1 MPSILVVEKN
11 GDIKEKTIKNFVKED
26 LYKKAGFKSASNFEL
41 RGNWV
46 IDNLKKVPRNMSNMS
61 SKFYH
66 IYVYGKT
73 EGRANTENKY
83 EFPPPIGNDLFFG
96 NCLII
101 NSVDG
106 ELENLSVNEWEVI
119 YEHLYGGFEELKEE
133 EESEDEEEDAP
144 RTKSGYVKDDFIV
157 DDDYEEYDDDYEEKP
172 KKKKKGGS
180 KKIKNSLTKK
190 VEKEDDLELMDYS
203 DELEEED
210 YI

>member
-11 GDIKEKTIKNFVKED
+11 GDIKEKTIKTFVKED
-26 LYKKAGFKSASNFEL
+26 LYKKAGFKSGSNFEQ

-46 IDNLKKVPRNMSNMS
+46 IDNLKKVPRNMRDMSN
-61 SKFYH
+61 KFYH

-83 EFPPPIGNDLFFG
+83 EFPPPIDNDLFFG

-119 YEHLYGGFEELKEE
+119 YEHLYGGFDDLN
-133 EESEDEEEDAP
+133 EDEEESVDEEEDVP

-157 DDDYEEYDDDYEEKP
+157 DDDFEEKP
-172 KKKKKGGS
+172 KKKKKGSS

-203 DELEEED
+203 DELDEED